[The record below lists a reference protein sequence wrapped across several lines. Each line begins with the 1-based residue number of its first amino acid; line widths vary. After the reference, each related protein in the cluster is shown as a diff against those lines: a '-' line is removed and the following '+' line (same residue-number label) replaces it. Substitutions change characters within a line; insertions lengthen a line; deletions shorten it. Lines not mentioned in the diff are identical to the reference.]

1 MFFLRNKTEIEFH
14 KNEKDQIN
22 ALTLYQGGAV
32 MKAMK
37 KYLKEIFYQ
46 NSNSYKGN
54 QNSGCLF

>member
-1 MFFLRNKTEIEFH
+1 VFFLRNKTEIEFH

-37 KYLKEIFYQ
+37 K
-46 NSNSYKGN
+46 
-54 QNSGCLF
+54 